1 MTTFIWILIATFL
14 VSLISFVGVLILF
27 LKDKLLNKI
36 ILVLV
41 AFSAGGLMASA
52 LFDLM
57 PEAIEKGQEEGVS
70 LIAIF
75 LYFVIGFCAFFIL
88 EQFIK
93 WHHHHSTRH
102 PEIAPFSYLILI
114 SDGLH
119 NFIDGL
125 IIAGSFLAS
134 FQIGVIATL
143 AVAMH
148 EIPQGIGNFGIL
160 IYGGVKRLRALF
172 LNFLSAIAAV
182 LGGIIGFFLFKNI
195 AEAIPFLLAFAA
207 GSFIYISASDLI
219 PEIKQESNSK
229 NSAVHFLVF
238 ILGLTLIWL
247 LTALLA

>member
-1 MTTFIWILIATFL
+1 MTIFSWILVATFL

-41 AFSAGGLMASA
+41 SFSAGGLMGAA
-52 LFDLM
+52 FFNLL
-57 PEAIEKGQEEGVS
+57 PEAGFSPNV
-70 LIAIF
+70 F
-75 LYFVIGFCAFFIL
+75 LYLIFGFCAFFIL
-88 EQFIK
+88 EHFIK
-93 WHHHHSTRH
+93 WHHHHSTQH

-114 SDGLH
+114 ADGLH

-134 FQIGVIATL
+134 FQVGIIATL

-148 EIPQGIGNFGIL
+148 EIPHEIGNFSIL
-160 IYGGVKRLRALF
+160 IYFGVKKIKALF
-172 LNFLSAIAAV
+172 LNFLSAVAAV

-195 AEAIPFLLAFAA
+195 AGGIPFLLAFAA
-207 GSFIYISASDLI
+207 GTFLYISASDLI

-229 NSAVHFLVF
+229 NSAVNFLVF
-238 ILGLTLIWL
+238 ILGLALIWA
-247 LTALLA
+247 LTAILA

>member
-1 MTTFIWILIATFL
+1 MTAFSWILIATFL
-14 VSLISFVGVLILF
+14 ISLISFIGVLILF

-36 ILVLV
+36 ILILV

-52 LFDLM
+52 FFDLM
-57 PEAIEKGQEEGVS
+57 PEAIEKGREQGDS
-70 LIAIF
+70 LTSAF
-75 LYFVIGFCAFFIL
+75 FYLVIGFCSFFIL

-114 SDGLH
+114 SDSVH
-119 NFIDGL
+119 NFIDGI

-134 FQIGVIATL
+134 FQVGVIATL

-160 IYGGVKRLRALF
+160 IYGGVKKIKALF

-195 AEAIPFLLAFAA
+195 AEGIPFLLAFAA

-229 NSAVHFLVF
+229 NSTVHFLVF
-238 ILGLTLIWL
+238 ILGLALIWTLTGL
-247 LTALLA
+247 LD